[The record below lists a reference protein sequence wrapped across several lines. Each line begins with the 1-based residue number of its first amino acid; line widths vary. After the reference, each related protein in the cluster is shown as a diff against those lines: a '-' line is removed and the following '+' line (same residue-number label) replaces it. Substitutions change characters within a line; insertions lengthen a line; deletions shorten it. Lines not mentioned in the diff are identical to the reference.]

1 VPVTRAPPRLSIGM
15 ATAAA
20 LLGLVS
26 VALASVAGAGVAA
39 VGLAVVVVGLV
50 RGRRRW
56 LTAGAVGLFAGVL
69 VAGARGSPPEPLLVG
84 LLGAALAW
92 DVGEHGIGV
101 GEQLGREADT
111 TRVEVVHAAASTAV
125 GTGGVVLGYGVFL
138 VATGGQ
144 PVTALVFLLVGVVA
158 LVAALR
164 A

>member
-1 VPVTRAPPRLSIGM
+1 VTVTRKPPRLSVGLS
-15 ATAAA
+15 AVAA
-20 LLGLVS
+20 LVGLS
-26 VALASVAGAGVAA
+26 GVALASVAGAGVAA
-39 VGLAVVVVGLV
+39 VGFLGVVVGLALA
-50 RGRRRW
+50 RRRW
-56 LTAGAVGLFAGVL
+56 LTGGAVGLFAGVV

-111 TRVEVVHAAASTAV
+111 TRVELVHAAASTAV
-125 GTGGVVLGYGVFL
+125 GTGGVVLGYGVYL

-144 PVTALVFLLVGVVA
+144 PVTALVFLVVGVVA
-158 LVAALR
+158 LAAALR